1 MEQEKPLVKRP
12 APAPWWFRLL
22 LVAAGLAAWFG
33 TQALI
38 GARPFPE
45 NGKIGDLVLDGTA
58 PVNALL
64 HEYPA
69 WADGLLIVSSA
80 LIDALALFLLGRSV
94 VGPTL
99 RPFLGLLFVFG
110 LRQICQ
116 GLCALPPPDGIIWR
130 DPGFPSLVVTY
141 GVGNDFFFSGHTAI
155 AVLGAVELARLGR
168 RWLVPV
174 ALAIVVFQSAV
185 VLVLRAHYTMDVFT
199 GIVTALLVAVLV
211 ADLAPPCDRAL
222 ARLFAR
228 FRGG

>member
-1 MEQEKPLVKRP
+1 
-12 APAPWWFRLL
+12 
-22 LVAAGLAAWFG
+22 
-33 TQALI
+33 
-38 GARPFPE
+38 
-45 NGKIGDLVLDGTA
+45 
-58 PVNALL
+58 
-64 HEYPA
+64 
-69 WADGLLIVSSA
+69 
-80 LIDALALFLLGRSV
+80 
-94 VGPTL
+94 
-99 RPFLGLLFVFG
+99 VFG